1 MTPSQLPRH
10 PCVKLACMGL
20 FDEAF
25 DVSLLQFASSAIWF
39 AAALVRLRCPGRDK
53 VRAISQRNVIH
64 EVNIRH
70 LAPSLCTKRGLIHVR
85 KCELRKDFSLF
96 LSTGFRR

>member
-39 AAALVRLRCPGRDK
+39 AAALARPRCPGCDK
-53 VRAISQRNVIH
+53 SEQSASATSYMRSTSVILRLVFVQNV
-64 EVNIRH
+64 
-70 LAPSLCTKRGLIHVR
+70 A
-85 KCELRKDFSLF
+85 
-96 LSTGFRR
+96 